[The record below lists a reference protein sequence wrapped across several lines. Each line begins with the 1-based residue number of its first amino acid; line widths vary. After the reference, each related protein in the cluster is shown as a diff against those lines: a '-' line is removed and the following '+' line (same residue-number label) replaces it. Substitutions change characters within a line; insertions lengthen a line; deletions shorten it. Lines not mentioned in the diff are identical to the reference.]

1 MSVKLLRLW
10 LLVAFVSLVLL
21 SLGPARRVE
30 AQPGTVQRISP
41 GIWFREGEQPA
52 QAKSNEMKDSGH
64 CNNVFIEMEDYLI
77 VVDANF
83 PSGAKLA
90 LADARKISTK
100 PVRYVFDTHHHADHA
115 YGNPIWTRNGATTL
129 AHQGVVDAMR
139 RVEPRRWLETAAARE
154 DVRQLNLRSAELPL
168 ETFSES
174 PHVLSDGTRRVEFHH
189 FGWGHTRGDGFVYL
203 PREKILC
210 TGDAVVNGPFNY
222 MLDANIKNWPNVL
235 RAARNLDLEIILP
248 GHGAPADAG
257 LLSGQIRF
265 LEAIYQAVEVEMR
278 RGKTLVDLVK
288 FDKGVPVAASLRL
301 PEGLSDW
308 VGHLF
313 PGQVH
318 MIYEEI
324 SQGKPHGDI
333 VAGD

>member
-1 MSVKLLRLW
+1 MPVKFLRLW
-10 LLVAFVSLVLL
+10 LLAAFVSLVLL
-21 SLGPARRVE
+21 SLGPAPRVE
-30 AQPGTVQRISP
+30 AQPGTVKRISP
-41 GIWFREGEQPA
+41 GVWFREGEQPA

-90 LADARKISTK
+90 LADARKISAK

-154 DVRQLNLRSAELPL
+154 DVRELNLASAEPPL

-174 PHVLSDGTRRVEFHH
+174 PHVLGDGTRRVEFHH

-210 TGDAVVNGPFNY
+210 TGDAVVNGPFQ
-222 MLDANIKNWPNVL
+222 LH
-235 RAARNLDLEIILP
+235 ARCEHRELAE
-248 GHGAPADAG
+248 GHSCGTESRGGNRPSRSRP
-257 LLSGQIRF
+257 SGRCRS
-265 LEAIYQAVEVEMR
+265 A
-278 RGKTLVDLVK
+278 
-288 FDKGVPVAASLRL
+288 
-301 PEGLSDW
+301 
-308 VGHLF
+308 
-313 PGQVH
+313 
-318 MIYEEI
+318 
-324 SQGKPHGDI
+324 
-333 VAGD
+333 